1 MTYTIETYRVVN
13 YISRSEK
20 KELRKQ
26 QLSDNFLKNN
36 NLTEKIQ
43 ARRFTKKGFSIFV
56 RLNTTEKYVKNTS
69 LLNLL

>member
-36 NLTEKIQ
+36 NLTEKTQ
-43 ARRFTKKGFSIFV
+43 ARS
-56 RLNTTEKYVKNTS
+56 
-69 LLNLL
+69 